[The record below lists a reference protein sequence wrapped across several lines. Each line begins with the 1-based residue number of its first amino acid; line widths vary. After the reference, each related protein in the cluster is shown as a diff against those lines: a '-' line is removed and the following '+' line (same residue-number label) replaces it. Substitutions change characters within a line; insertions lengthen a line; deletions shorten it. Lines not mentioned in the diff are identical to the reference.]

1 MKAAIYGRE
10 LEANKSKYV
19 QTLFDKMK
27 SAGIEPIIFEPLY
40 KYIKD
45 EIKISQPISFF
56 NTHDDL
62 KGKVHFLFSI
72 GGDGTLLETLSLIR
86 DSEIPVMGI
95 NTGRLGFL
103 SSISKEE
110 IDFAIDAV
118 MARKYMID
126 KRSLIRLET
135 KTTLFGKVNYAMN
148 DITIHKSDASSM
160 ISIHV
165 WLDGQFLNTYYA
177 NGLIISTP
185 TGSTAYSLSCG
196 GPITMPSSENFIITP
211 VAPHNLNVRPLIIS
225 DQSVLKIKV
234 ESRSDN
240 PMVTLDSRSETIEG
254 DIDLIIKKESFGIN
268 IVKLEDHDFLS
279 TLRNKLNWG
288 VDKRN

>member
-27 SAGIEPIIFEPLY
+27 NAGIEPVIFEPLY
-40 KYIKD
+40 KYIKN
-45 EIKISQPISFF
+45 EIKISQPFSFF

-86 DSEIPVMGI
+86 NSEIPVMGI

-126 KRSLIRLET
+126 KRSLLRLET
-135 KTTLFGKVNYAMN
+135 KTNLFGKVNYALN

-254 DIDLIIKKESFGIN
+254 DMDLVIKKESFGIN

>member
-1 MKAAIYGRE
+1 MKTAIYGRE
-10 LEANKSKYV
+10 LEANKSRFV
-19 QTLFDKMK
+19 QQLFDKMK
-27 SAGIEPIIFEPLY
+27 SAGIEPVIFEPLY
-40 KYIKD
+40 RYIKD
-45 EIKISQPISFF
+45 DIKISPPFTFF
-56 NTHDDL
+56 NSHEDIT
-62 KGKVHFLFSI
+62 GKVHFLFSI

-86 DSEIPVMGI
+86 HSEIPVMGI

-103 SSISKEE
+103 SSVSKEE
-110 IDFAIDAV
+110 IDFAIDSV
-118 MARKYMID
+118 IKRKYMID

-135 KTTLFGKVNYAMN
+135 ANNLFGKVNYALN
-148 DITIHKSDASSM
+148 DITIHKSDSSSM

-211 VAPHNLNVRPLIIS
+211 VAPHNLNVRPLVIS
-225 DQSVLKIKV
+225 DQSVLKLKV
-234 ESRSDN
+234 ESRN
-240 PMVTLDSRSETIEG
+240 ENAMVTLDSRSEIIPAG
-254 DIDLIIKKESFGIN
+254 ADLIIKKENFGVN
-268 IVKLEDHDFLS
+268 IVKMEDHEFLT

-288 VDKRN
+288 ADKRN